1 MYKQHC
7 EDLNGPLHDHV
18 TATYGV
24 KRDSILNQ
32 SRYFHVVEA
41 LAPDI
46 ILEGCLMY
54 EVKELLNYYVNHRKF
69 ITLDKLNSRIEAFS
83 YGYLE
88 LKNKP
93 STIRSLTGS
102 NHALKQS
109 GLNCSIQFKLL
120 IQ

>member
-1 MYKQHC
+1 M
-7 EDLNGPLHDHV
+7 
-18 TATYGV
+18 TTTYGI

-32 SRYFHVVEA
+32 SRYFHVVKA

-46 ILEGCLMY
+46 MHDILEGCLMY
-54 EVKELLNYYVNHRKF
+54 EVKELLNYYVNHRK
-69 ITLDKLNSRIEAFS
+69 LLSLEELNSRIEAFP

-93 STIRSLTGS
+93 STIRLLTGS

-109 GLNCSIQFKLL
+109 GLNYYLQIKLL
-120 IQ
+120 IQLSF